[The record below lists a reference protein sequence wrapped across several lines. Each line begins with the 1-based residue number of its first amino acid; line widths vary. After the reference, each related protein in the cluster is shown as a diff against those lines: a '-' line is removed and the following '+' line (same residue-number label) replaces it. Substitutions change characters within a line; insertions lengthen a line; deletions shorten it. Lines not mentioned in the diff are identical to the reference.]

1 MINVVVSGCN
11 GAMGR
16 VLTKAIEEMEDMTI
30 VAGIDKNINSYK
42 NAYPVYES
50 PLSVK
55 EECDVIIDFSKPSN
69 LNGLLEYSVN
79 NNIALVIATTGFSE
93 EEENKIK
100 EASKF
105 TRIFKSSNMSLGV
118 NVLINLSKQATNT
131 LANIADIEIIEKH
144 HNQKVDAPSGTAL
157 LLGDTIR
164 EAIQAETEY
173 VFGRSGNDCKRQKK
187 EIGVHAIRG
196 GSIVGEHEVIFAG
209 ASETI
214 ELKHTATSR
223 EVFAVGTMKAIQFMA
238 DKETGLYNM
247 DDVLNS

>member
-1 MINVVVSGCN
+1 MIKILIVGASGK
-11 GAMGR
+11 MG
-16 VLTKAIEEMEDMTI
+16 KA
-30 VAGIDKNINSYK
+30 
-42 NAYPVYES
+42 VYEES
-50 PLSVK
+50 KKYDNIEVVGGVDKYKDPEFKFPLFDSINDVNLDV
-55 EECDVIIDFSKPSN
+55 DVIVDYSRPETLNDLLNFATSKKVPA
-69 LNGLLEYSVN
+69 
-79 NNIALVIATTGFSE
+79 IICTTGLSDDQV
-93 EEENKIK
+93 NKIK
-100 EASKF
+100 EAAKTVALFRSG
-105 TRIFKSSNMSLGV
+105 NMSIGI
-118 NVLINLSKQATNT
+118 NVLNNILKQISNT
-131 LANIADIEIIEKH
+131 LFENYDIEIIEKH

-173 VFGRSGNDCKRQKK
+173 VFGRSGNNCKRQKK

-223 EVFAVGTMKAIQFMA
+223 EVFAVGTMKAVQFMA